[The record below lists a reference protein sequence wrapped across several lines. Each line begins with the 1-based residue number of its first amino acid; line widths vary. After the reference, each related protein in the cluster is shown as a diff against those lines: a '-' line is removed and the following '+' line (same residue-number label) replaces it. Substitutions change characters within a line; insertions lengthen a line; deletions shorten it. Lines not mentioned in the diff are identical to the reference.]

1 LLGEVHK
8 KVLELLMRSEGFVSS
23 SRIASELSISKAS
36 VSRVVKELVSYGF
49 VIEVNPKLGYRVEV
63 VDDVRHV
70 SKVLKNM
77 NIHYLDICTS
87 TQDIADMLASQGAPE
102 GTVVI
107 CEEMSYGRGRLGRK
121 WVAGR
126 GGLWF
131 TIVLKP
137 KMIKSL
143 QLLTLIAGTSV
154 VKTLKEL
161 YNLDVSV
168 KWPNDVL
175 LSGRKLCG
183 VLIEARLEADRVN
196 YVLVGVGVNVN
207 NELPEGLRGT
217 GVTLMEV
224 LGCRVPRVPILK
236 GVVSNLLNLYNEL
249 LRGNDDVVISEW
261 KRYNSTIG
269 RKVKVVSFNEVFEGI
284 AVDVGVDGSLIV
296 STGGSVRRVSVGD
309 VVHLS

>member
-1 LLGEVHK
+1 MLGEVHK

>member
-1 LLGEVHK
+1 MLSNTHRR
-8 KVLELLMRSEGFVSS
+8 VLELLMRSEGFVSS
-23 SRIASELSISKAS
+23 SRIASELGISKSS
-36 VSRVVKELVSYGF
+36 VSRVVKELISYGF
-49 VIEVNPKLGYRVEV
+49 IIEVSPKLGYRVEV
-63 VDDVRHV
+63 LNDVKYV
-70 SKVLKNM
+70 GKVLKNL
-77 NIHYLDICTS
+77 NVYYLDSCTS
-87 TQDIADMLASQGAPE
+87 TQDVADMLAGQGAPE

-137 KMIKSL
+137 KVVKSL

-154 VKTLKEL
+154 VKTVKEL

-175 LSGRKLCG
+175 LSSRKLCG

-196 YVLVGVGVNVN
+196 YVLVGIGVNVN
-207 NELPEGLRGT
+207 NELPEELG
-217 GVTLMEV
+217 GVGITLKDV
-224 LGCRVPRVPILK
+224 LGYRAPRTPILK
-236 GVVSNLLNLYNEL
+236 GVVNNLLNLYNEL
-249 LRGNDDVVISEW
+249 LRGNYDVVISEW
-261 KRYNSTIG
+261 KKYNSTIG

-284 AVDVGVDGSLIV
+284 AVDVDVNGSLIV
-296 STGGSVRRVSVGD
+296 STGGSVRKVGVGD
-309 VVHLS
+309 VIHLS

>member
-1 LLGEVHK
+1 MLGEVHK

-207 NELPEGLRGT
+207 NELPEELRGT

>member
-1 LLGEVHK
+1 MLSNTHRR
-8 KVLELLMRSEGFVSS
+8 VLELLMRSEGFVSS
-23 SRIASELSISKAS
+23 SRIASELGISKSS
-36 VSRVVKELVSYGF
+36 VSRVVKELISYGF
-49 VIEVNPKLGYRVEV
+49 IIEVSPKLGYRVEV
-63 VDDVRHV
+63 LNDVKYV
-70 SKVLKNM
+70 GKVLKNL
-77 NIHYLDICTS
+77 NIYYLDSCTS
-87 TQDIADMLASQGAPE
+87 TQDVADMLASQGAPE

-137 KMIKSL
+137 KVVKSL

-154 VKTLKEL
+154 VKTVKEL

-175 LSGRKLCG
+175 LSSRKLCG

-196 YVLVGVGVNVN
+196 YVLVGIGVNVN
-207 NELPEGLRGT
+207 NELPEELRGV
-217 GVTLMEV
+217 GITLKDV
-224 LGCRVPRVPILK
+224 LGYRAPRTPILK
-236 GVVSNLLNLYNEL
+236 GVVNNLLNLYNEL
-249 LRGNDDVVISEW
+249 LRGNYDVVISEW
-261 KRYNSTIG
+261 KKYNSTIG

-284 AVDVGVDGSLIV
+284 AVDVDVNGSLIV
-296 STGGSVRRVSVGD
+296 STGGSVRKVGVGD
-309 VVHLS
+309 VIHLS

>member
-1 LLGEVHK
+1 MLSNTHRR
-8 KVLELLMRSEGFVSS
+8 VLELLMRSEGFVSS
-23 SRIASELSISKAS
+23 SRIASELGISKSS
-36 VSRVVKELVSYGF
+36 VSRVVKELISYGF
-49 VIEVNPKLGYRVEV
+49 IIEVSPKLGYRVEV
-63 VDDVRHV
+63 LNDVKYV
-70 SKVLKNM
+70 GKVLKNL
-77 NIHYLDICTS
+77 NIYYLDSCTS
-87 TQDIADMLASQGAPE
+87 TQDVADMLASQGAPE

-137 KMIKSL
+137 KVVKSL

-154 VKTLKEL
+154 VKTVKEL

-175 LSGRKLCG
+175 LSSRKLCG

-196 YVLVGVGVNVN
+196 YVLVGIGVNVN
-207 NELPEGLRGT
+207 NELPEELG
-217 GVTLMEV
+217 GVGITLKDV
-224 LGCRVPRVPILK
+224 LGYRAPRTPILK
-236 GVVSNLLNLYNEL
+236 GVVNNLLNLYNEL
-249 LRGNDDVVISEW
+249 LRGNYDVVISEW
-261 KRYNSTIG
+261 KKYNSTIG

-284 AVDVGVDGSLIV
+284 AVDVDVNGSLIV
-296 STGGSVRRVSVGD
+296 STGGSVRKVGVGD
-309 VVHLS
+309 VIHLS

>member
-1 LLGEVHK
+1 LLSGTHR
-8 KVLELLMRSEGFVSS
+8 KVLELLMRDGGFVSS
-23 SRIASELSISKAS
+23 SRIASELGISKAS
-36 VSRVVKELVSYGF
+36 VSRIVKELIGYGF

-63 VDDVRHV
+63 VDDVRYV
-70 SKVLKNM
+70 GKVLKNM
-77 NIHYLDICTS
+77 NIHYLDRCTS

-137 KMIKSL
+137 KIIKSL

-154 VKTLKEL
+154 VKSIKEL

-175 LSGRKLCG
+175 LGGRKLCG
-183 VLIEARLEADRVN
+183 VLIEARLEADSVN
-196 YVLVGVGVNVN
+196 YVLVGIGVNVN
-207 NELPEGLRGT
+207 NELPEELRGT
-217 GVTLMEV
+217 AVTLAEV
-224 LGCRVPRVPILK
+224 LGCKVPRVPILK
-236 GVVSNLLNLYNEL
+236 GVITNLFNLYNEL
-249 LRGNDDVVISEW
+249 LRGNVELVISEW
-261 KRYNSTIG
+261 RRYNSTIG
-269 RKVKVVSFNEVFEGI
+269 KKVKVVSFNEVFEGT
-284 AVDVGVDGSLIV
+284 ALDVDVDGSLIV
-296 STGGSVRRVSVGD
+296 RTEGGVKKVSVGD

>member
-207 NELPEGLRGT
+207 NELPEELRGT

>member
-1 LLGEVHK
+1 
-8 KVLELLMRSEGFVSS
+8 MRSEGFVSS

-207 NELPEGLRGT
+207 NELPEELRGT